1 MGEESKVKKFMSA
14 LSNVNLRSLI
24 KDINDKGIK
33 KEDIVSFFN
42 NDGVYFLIYYKT
54 VWES

>member
-14 LSNVNLRSLI
+14 LSNVNLKSLI
-24 KDINDKGIK
+24 KDVNNEGIK
-33 KEDIVSFFN
+33 KEDIVAFFN

>member
-1 MGEESKVKKFMSA
+1 MGEESEVKKFMSA
-14 LSNVNLRSLI
+14 LSNVNLKTLI
-24 KDINDKGIK
+24 KDVNNEGIK